1 MNQLTKPSKK
11 VKQIQEQERKNWE
24 AWKKVHDNI
33 PQRA

>member
-1 MNQLTKPSKK
+1 MNQSPKPSKK
-11 VKQIQEQERKNWE
+11 VKQEQERKNWE

>member
-1 MNQLTKPSKK
+1 MKQLTKPSKK

-24 AWKKVHDNI
+24 AWKRVHGNI